1 MTAYRSGLAAAG
13 LLAALWCAPA
23 VAQTPPPPEQVKAAR
38 EVIDLSGAAASL
50 TDVIP
55 IFMDEAKQT
64 FTRTRPEIAK
74 DLDAAL
80 KTITPEFEARRE
92 QLMTEIASVY
102 AQRFSTKEL
111 AEIKA
116 FYTTPTGR
124 KLVESLPNLMQATY
138 QQTEA
143 WSRKMSQDIVARLRQ
158 EMRKRG
164 VEI

>member
-1 MTAYRSGLAAAG
+1 MTAFRSGLLAAG
-13 LLAALWCAPA
+13 LLGALWSGPA
-23 VAQTPPPPEQVKAAR
+23 FAQTPPAPDQLKAAR
-38 EVIDLSGAAASL
+38 EVIEMSGAAGSL

-64 FTRTRPEIAK
+64 FSRTRPEIAK

-80 KTITPEFEARRE
+80 KAITPEFEARRE
-92 QLMTEIASVY
+92 QLMNDIAAVY
-102 AQRFSTKEL
+102 AQRFSTNEL

-116 FYTTPTGR
+116 FYSTATGK
-124 KLVESLPNLMQATY
+124 KLVENLPNLMQASY
-138 QQTEA
+138 QQTEN

>member
-1 MTAYRSGLAAAG
+1 MTAFRSG
-13 LLAALWCAPA
+13 LLAAGLVGALWCSPA
-23 VAQTPPPPEQVKAAR
+23 VAQTPPPEHVKAAR
-38 EVIDLSGAAASL
+38 EVIEASGAAASL

-74 DLDAAL
+74 DIEAAL
-80 KTITPEFEARRE
+80 KAITPEFEARRE
-92 QLMTEIASVY
+92 QLMNDIAAVY
-102 AQRFSTKEL
+102 AERFSAKEL

-124 KLVESLPNLMQATY
+124 KLVENLPNLIQATY
-138 QQTEA
+138 QQTET

>member
-1 MTAYRSGLAAAG
+1 MTAFRSGLLAAG
-13 LLAALWCAPA
+13 LLGALWCHPA
-23 VAQTPPPPEQVKAAR
+23 VAQAPSPEQVKAAR
-38 EVIDLSGAAASL
+38 EVVEASGAASSL
-50 TDVIP
+50 NDVIP
-55 IFMDEAKQT
+55 IFIDEAKQT

-80 KTITPEFEARRE
+80 KAITPEFETRRE
-92 QLMTEIASVY
+92 QLMNDIAAVY

-116 FYTTPTGR
+116 FYTTSTGR
-124 KLVESLPNLMQATY
+124 KLVENLPSLIQATY